1 MKPVLQQTNLR
12 VAFCVIAALAF
23 ADNGSVV
30 SAQQSSGYAAAQSQE
45 IRQSAEKILSS
56 PEFRNFKR
64 LDRGNSPFGS
74 SGRGGSRSG
83 GSRRDGTAGDGRGE
97 GQDGRTSNG
106 SDRGNDGSADG
117 SSGNDGSGNWQPGG
131 GGGWSGGSSSPA
143 SSSPSSFSA
152 PAGLG
157 AVLQV
162 FAWLMLAIVAG
173 VIIFMIVMAIKN
185 YDGGN
190 GTSELTGNV
199 ELQGEIA
206 PEKPPGELP
215 VDVYLAEARKLAAAG
230 QYREAIAQLL
240 LGAMSYAERAGLI
253 RYRRGLT
260 QRDYLRTL
268 RGETTQFDAMRT
280 MVRVYEP
287 LGFGRRTPAKEHFDK
302 SISGYEQAFRSAPNS
317 GTRKDE

>member
-1 MKPVLQQTNLR
+1 MKPALQFTNVRIACSVVVVLA
-12 VAFCVIAALAF
+12 VVG
-23 ADNGSVV
+23 NGSVA
-30 SAQQSSGYAAAQSQE
+30 SAQQSPGYAASQSQE

-64 LDRGNSPFGS
+64 LERGKSPFGS
-74 SGRGGSRSG
+74 SGGGSGSGGSGGSSGSGGGSEQDGTTGGGRGGSQDGTGGGNG
-83 GSRRDGTAGDGRGE
+83 GSGDGTGPA
-97 GQDGRTSNG
+97 
-106 SDRGNDGSADG
+106 
-117 SSGNDGSGNWQPGG
+117 
-131 GGGWSGGSSSPA
+131 GGSSSPGSGGGSAPA
-143 SSSPSSFSA
+143 SSSLPSVSV

-162 FAWLMLAIVAG
+162 FAWLMLIIVAG
-173 VIIFMIVMAIKN
+173 VIIFLVVMAIKN

-199 ELQGEIA
+199 ELQGEIE
-206 PEKPPGELP
+206 PESPPGELP

-230 QYREAIAQLL
+230 EYREAIAQLL

-260 QRDYLRTL
+260 QRDYLHTL
-268 RGETTQFDAMRT
+268 RGETTQYDAMRT

-302 SISGYEQAFRSAPNS
+302 SVSGYEQAFRNAPKS
-317 GTRKDE
+317 ETMKDEL